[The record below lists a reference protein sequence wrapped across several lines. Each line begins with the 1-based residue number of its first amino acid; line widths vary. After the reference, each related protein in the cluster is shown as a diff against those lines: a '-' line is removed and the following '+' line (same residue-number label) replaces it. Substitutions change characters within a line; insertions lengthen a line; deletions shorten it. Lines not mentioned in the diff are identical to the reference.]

1 MKRIIKLPN
10 YLKVKYEIEG
20 AGNINAGAII
30 QTLLETEGITKKK
43 DNVIPSISNLL
54 VDGHPV
60 EGAFYDMKEHSI
72 ELELNDRP
80 YNYCKKCGR
89 HYNDYPIISKK
100 DGSEICPTCAMKEEK
115 DYSYH
120 NAQAVLDKVE
130 EKIAY
135 LKTQYRGAKFRMDDV
150 YDELSIFD
158 WWTDEL
164 GISRLEDMRKF
175 LREAI
180 KLGYTGYVCFKVGMS
195 GCANGMWAHKKE
207 STDGYSP
214 DGPTLYKSFTP
225 DYEYWSVMDDDKDY
239 LPREEYN
246 KLKTIK
252 MLEDF
257 MKEVGLYE

>member
-1 MKRIIKLPN
+1 MRFIR
-10 YLKVKYEIEG
+10 Y
-20 AGNINAGAII
+20 NANPKGWKTGDCVIRAVAAATQ
-30 QTLLETEGITKKK
+30 QTW
-43 DNVIPSISNLL
+43 
-54 VDGHPV
+54 
-60 EGAFYDMKEHSI
+60 
-72 ELELNDRP
+72 
-80 YNYCKKCGR
+80 
-89 HYNDYPIISKK
+89 
-100 DGSEICPTCAMKEEK
+100 
-115 DYSYH
+115 
-120 NAQAVLDKVE
+120 
-130 EKIAY
+130 
-135 LKTQYRGAKFRMDDV
+135 DDV

-158 WWTDEL
+158 WWTDKL